1 MAVETNVA
9 YGCVKYANLSHNRNH
24 EYIFSFDKMLEDKG
38 DTAVYMLYVYT
49 RARPAKVTD
58 EQLEEVKKAGLQLKY
73 EKELKLAH
81 ESEDM

>member
-1 MAVETNVA
+1 M
-9 YGCVKYANLSHNRNH
+9 
-24 EYIFSFDKMLEDKG
+24 MEDKG

-49 RARPAKVTD
+49 RVRSVARPAKVTD
-58 EQLEEVKKAGLQLKY
+58 GQLEEVKKAGLQLEY